1 MAADGRA
8 LVVEIYISDEMLA
21 AGMEAK
27 REAEI
32 MCLPEG
38 EIVREIYYAMYGQG
52 IKCEH
57 FGEESLH

>member
-1 MAADGRA
+1 M
-8 LVVEIYISDEMLA
+8 LEVYISDEMIA

-38 EIVREIYYAMYGQG
+38 EIVREIYYAMYGTG
-52 IKCEH
+52 VKCCAE
-57 FGEESLH
+57 GEEAVH

>member
-1 MAADGRA
+1 MATEEA
-8 LVVEIYISDEMLA
+8 VVIAEVYISDEMIA

-32 MCLPEG
+32 MCLTEG
-38 EIVREIYYAMYGQG
+38 EIVREIYYAMFGQG
-52 IKCEH
+52 LKCEH

>member
-1 MAADGRA
+1 MIE
-8 LVVEIYISDEMLA
+8 VYISDEMLA

-32 MCLPEG
+32 LCLEEG

-52 IKCEH
+52 LKCQR
-57 FGEESLH
+57 FGEESIH

>member
-1 MAADGRA
+1 M
-8 LVVEIYISDEMLA
+8 VIEVYISDEMIA

-38 EIVREIYYAMYGQG
+38 EIVREIYYAMYGTG
-52 IKCEH
+52 VKCCSE
-57 FGEESLH
+57 GEESLH